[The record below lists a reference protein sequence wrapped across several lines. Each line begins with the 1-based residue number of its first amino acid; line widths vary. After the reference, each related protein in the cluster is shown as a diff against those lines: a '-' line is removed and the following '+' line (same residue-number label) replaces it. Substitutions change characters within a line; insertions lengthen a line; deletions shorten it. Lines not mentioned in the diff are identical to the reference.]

1 MHGNFLDS
9 DQYPAP
15 APPVETPPAILIA
28 PFNGELNQRPVG
40 ELAPSTASGSVLLRP
55 FVAEDAPHLYEA
67 ARESIDPLC
76 EWMTW
81 CRPEYSLQDSE
92 RFIIQA
98 AEDWAK
104 GERYSF
110 AIMDTSDGTFLGSAG
125 INHLNRTHGFANLGY
140 WVRNS
145 KTRRGVATAATMQI
159 ARFALGQLGL
169 NRLELLIP
177 ADNLAS
183 QRVAQKA
190 GAKFEGLLR
199 SRLMLRAKPH
209 DAVLYSVLLRD
220 LESCR

>member
-1 MHGNFLDS
+1 MHGNFLSS

-15 APPVETPPAILIA
+15 AIPPQPPPAILIA
-28 PFNGELNQRPVG
+28 PFNGELNQRPAAQ
-40 ELAPSTASGSVLLRP
+40 LAASTASVLLRP
-55 FVAEDAPHLYEA
+55 FATEDAPHLYEA
-67 ARESIDPLC
+67 ARESMDPLC

-92 RFIIQA
+92 RFIVEA

-110 AIMDTSDGTFLGSAG
+110 AIIDTSDGTFLGSAG
-125 INHLNRTHGFANLGY
+125 INHVNRTHGFANLGY

-145 KTRRGVATAATMQI
+145 KTRRGVATAATVQI
-159 ARFALGQLGL
+159 ARFALRQLGL
-169 NRLELLIP
+169 SRIELLIP

-199 SRLMLRAKPH
+199 NRLMLRAKSH
-209 DAVLYSVLLRD
+209 DAVLYSLLLKD
-220 LESCR
+220 LEPPR

>member
-1 MHGNFLDS
+1 MHGNFPS
-9 DQYPAP
+9 SEQYQAAAFPLQP
-15 APPVETPPAILIA
+15 PPAILIA
-28 PFNGELNQRPVG
+28 PFNGQPNQRPG
-40 ELAPSTASGSVLLRP
+40 QPAPSTASVLLRP

-67 ARESIDPLC
+67 ARESMDPLC

-81 CRPEYSLQDSE
+81 CRPEYSLEDSE
-92 RFIIQA
+92 RFIVEA

-110 AIMDTSDGTFLGSAG
+110 AIMDASDGTFLGSAG

-145 KTRRGVATAATMQI
+145 KTRRGIATTATIQI

-169 NRLELLIP
+169 NRMELLIP

-199 SRLMLRAKPH
+199 NRLVLRAKSH
-209 DAVLYSVLLRD
+209 DAVLYSLLLKD
-220 LESCR
+220 LDPSR